1 MPGLDLAA
9 RLDRRFATGA
19 GDGWRFS
26 ALPPDADTYRAGLR
40 TLDAGA
46 RAALGGPFVA
56 LDPECQDAL
65 LTLLQRGDLKVPDSL
80 GGRLD
85 ADQMRFW
92 FEDLRADAARLWLA
106 HPAALARIGFSGIGA
121 GGDRPGAVADGLP
134 GFCEVGL
141 DAPETWEPRP
151 ACAGA
156 SR

>member
-1 MPGLDLAA
+1 VPDLDLAA
-9 RLDRRFATGA
+9 RLDRRLATGA

-26 ALPPDADTYRAGLR
+26 ALPPDANAYRAGLR

-46 RAALGGPFVA
+46 RAAVGKPFVV
-56 LDPECQDAL
+56 LDPESQDAL
-65 LTLLQRGDLKVPDSL
+65 LTLLQRGDLNVPDPL

-121 GGDRPGAVADGLP
+121 GGDRPAAIADGLP
-134 GFCEVGL
+134 GFREVGL
-141 DAPETWEPRP
+141 DAPEPWEPRP
-151 ACAGA
+151 VHEEAL
-156 SR
+156 R